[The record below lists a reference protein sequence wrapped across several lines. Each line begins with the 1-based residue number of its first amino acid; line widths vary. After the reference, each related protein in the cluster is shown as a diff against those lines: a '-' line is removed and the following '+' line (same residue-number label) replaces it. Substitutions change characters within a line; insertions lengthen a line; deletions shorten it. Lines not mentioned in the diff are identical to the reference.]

1 MTASTPDC
9 CSRLILRAT
18 IAALSLG
25 AGRFAFAQTPAPAA
39 PAAPDQEVIQLPKF
53 EVTEKGVNPYQSS
66 QVLSSSRVA
75 MSILDIPQTVSVVTS
90 DFLQDSMSVR
100 MLDAAKYVTPV
111 VESTLPIG
119 GDRYTIRGL
128 QVSHEFI
135 DGMVISGEDGY
146 SMSLAPYNID
156 RIEIIKGPNA
166 ILVPGGAP
174 GGQFNPITKSPIMK
188 DQQSATLELSQYFGN
203 AISTDINRVISQKK
217 GIAARFVAAF
227 WDSTGY
233 QRQSFR
239 KGYEFA
245 PSISWQ
251 LSPAN
256 KLTVKAELVQN
267 REMLA
272 YSVPIDPSVGSDGY
286 AKIATGLPR
295 DWSFA
300 NKNQD
305 FRHRHTE
312 RVTMELLST
321 LSDHITSRLMLSAD
335 HVTRLDQGGTSAA
348 IFTPNSSGTLVA
360 FNPTRNPFTG
370 KYEPGV
376 TWTLNQ
382 TGPFAI
388 ATSTVTPLPDPSTY
402 VYRRINGSDHLWYT
416 EGHLR
421 NDYAAKFDG
430 NFYKSTTVAGLA
442 GNLSRV
448 RWKSYVAQSQGP
460 DVANTNLGAMTWTP
474 YVFPE
479 PSPPNNGQ
487 NKTAKLEEFQ
497 LYAFENVSILK
508 DYVELSGGV
517 SQYFGQMTRTD
528 TSGVQ
533 PIATKTV
540 TNPDGTTQV
549 ITAPTN
555 SINSVAKSYGLIVKP
570 IPEVSLFYSFNS
582 TGATM
587 PGTLSAGNPGISEYA
602 NPPFAYP
609 NGHQKEFGVKGAF
622 LKDTLNFSLSHFD
635 ISLTNQGVPNS
646 EYYTLVSQGNQA
658 AANLVQSTVY
668 MDVVSKGWE
677 MEGSYALNKNL
688 TLIGN
693 YSDFKYRTPLGVRI
707 RAVPD
712 HLGAVYLDYRFTEG
726 SLNGFGFNVGV
737 DYKSDMVGES
747 ASGYTTTKPLPGGIF
762 VPQQATYKYEGR
774 TLYNLGFSYH
784 AATWTARFQISNL
797 FDKYYISA
805 GGSRTAIVV
814 GDPRCLRGSFTYKF

>member
-1 MTASTPDC
+1 MVTV
-9 CSRLILRAT
+9 
-18 IAALSLG
+18 LSLG
-25 AGRFAFAQTPAPAA
+25 ACRFAFAQTAPAPAA
-39 PAAPDQEVIQLPKF
+39 ATAGQEVVELPKF
-53 EVTEKGVNPYQSS
+53 VVTETPVNAYISKQA
-66 QVLSSSRVA
+66 LSSSRVA
-75 MSILDIPQTVSVVTS
+75 MSISDIPQSVSVVTS
-90 DFLQDSMSVR
+90 DFMADSMSLR
-100 MLDAAKYVTPV
+100 MLDAAKYITPV

-119 GDRYTIRGL
+119 GDRYTIRGF

-156 RIEIIKGPNA
+156 RVEIIKGPNA

-174 GGQFNPITKSPIMK
+174 GGQFNPITKSPILK
-188 DQQSATLELSQYFGN
+188 DQQSSTLELSEYFGN
-203 AISTDINRVISQKK
+203 AISTDINRVISLEK
-217 GIAARFVAAF
+217 GMAVRFVAAF
-227 WDSTGY
+227 WDSDGF

-239 KGYEFA
+239 TGYEFA

-256 KLTVKAELVQN
+256 KLTVKAEFVQN

-272 YSVPIDPSVGSDGY
+272 FSVPIDPSVGSDGY
-286 AKIATGLPR
+286 AIIARGLPR

-305 FRHRHTE
+305 FRHRRTD
-312 RVTMELLST
+312 RITMELLST
-321 LSDHITSRLMLSAD
+321 LSDHITSRLMVSAD

-360 FNPTRNPFTG
+360 FNPTRNPYTG
-370 KYEPGV
+370 KYEPGIV
-376 TWTLNQ
+376 WSLDQ
-382 TGPFAI
+382 SGPTAI
-388 ATSTVTPLPDPSTY
+388 ATSTVVPLPDPSTY
-402 VYRRINGSDHLWYT
+402 VYHRVNGSDHLWYT
-416 EGHLR
+416 EGHIR
-421 NDYAAKFDG
+421 DDYAAKFEGD
-430 NFYKSTTVAGLA
+430 FYKSTTVAGLA

-460 DVANTNLGAMTWTP
+460 DVLNTNLAAMSWTP

-479 PSPPNNGQ
+479 PTPPNNGQ
-487 NKTAKLEEFQ
+487 NKTAKLEELQ
-497 LYAFENVSILK
+497 LYAFENLSFLK
-508 DYVELSGGV
+508 DHLELSGGV

-528 TSGVQ
+528 VSGVQ

-549 ITAPTN
+549 ISAPTN
-555 SINSVAKSYGLIVKP
+555 SINSVAKSYGIIVKP
-570 IPEVSLFYSFNS
+570 IPEVSLYYSFNS

-609 NGHQKEFGVKGAF
+609 NGHQKEYGVKTSL
-622 LKDTLNFSLSHFD
+622 LKDALTLSFSHFD

-677 MEGSYALNKNL
+677 VEGNYALNKNL

-712 HLGAVYLDYRFTEG
+712 HIAAIYLDYRFTNG
-726 SLNGFGFNVGV
+726 VLNGFGVNVGV

-762 VPQQATYKYEGR
+762 VPQQATYKYDGR
-774 TLYNLGFSYH
+774 TLYNLGFSYR
-784 AATWTARFQISNL
+784 TPIWVARVQISNL
-797 FDKYYISA
+797 FDKYYIEA
-805 GGSRTAIVV
+805 GGSRTAIVI
-814 GDPRCLRGSFTYKF
+814 GDPRCLRGSVTYNF

>member
-1 MTASTPDC
+1 MV
-9 CSRLILRAT
+9 
-18 IAALSLG
+18 AALSLG
-25 AGRFAFAQTPAPAA
+25 ACRYAFAQTPAPAA
-39 PAAPDQEVIQLPKF
+39 AAVADQEVIQLPKF

-75 MSILDIPQTVSVVTS
+75 MSVQDIPQTVSVVTS

-119 GDRYTIRGL
+119 GDRYTIRGF

-156 RIEIIKGPNA
+156 RVEIIKGPNA

-203 AISTDINRVISQKK
+203 AISTDINRVISSKK

-227 WDSTGY
+227 WDSDGF

-251 LSPAN
+251 LSPTN

-272 YSVPIDPSVGSDGY
+272 FSVPIDLSVGSDGY

-305 FRHRHTE
+305 SRHRHTE

-321 LSDHITSRLMLSAD
+321 LSDHVTSRLMVSAD

-348 IFTPNSSGTLVA
+348 IFTPNSSGALVA
-360 FNPTRNPFTG
+360 FNPTRNPYTG
-370 KYEPGV
+370 KYEPGI
-376 TWTLNQ
+376 TWALNQ

-388 ATSTVTPLPDPSTY
+388 ATSTVTPLPDPGTY

-430 NFYKSTTVAGLA
+430 DFFKSTTVAGLA
-442 GNLSRV
+442 GNVSRV
-448 RWKSYVAQSQGP
+448 RWKSYPAQSQGP
-460 DVANTNLGAMTWTP
+460 DVANTNLAAMTWMP

-479 PSPPNNGQ
+479 PFPPNNGQ

-497 LYAFENVSILK
+497 LYAFENVSLLK
-508 DYVELSGGV
+508 DHLELSGGL

-528 TSGVQ
+528 TTGVQ
-533 PIATKTV
+533 PIATRTV
-540 TNPDGTTQV
+540 TNPDGSTQV
-549 ITAPTN
+549 ISVPTN
-555 SINSVAKSYGLIVKP
+555 SINSLAKSYGVIVKP
-570 IPEVSLFYSFNS
+570 IPEVSLFYSYNS

-609 NGHQKEFGVKGAF
+609 NGNQKEYGIKGAF
-622 LKDTLNFSLSHFD
+622 LKDTLNFSFSHFN
-635 ISLTNQGVPNS
+635 IALTNQGVPNS

-677 MEGSYALNKNL
+677 VQGDYALNRNL

-693 YSDFKYRTPLGVRI
+693 YSKFQYRTPLGVRI

-712 HLGAVYLDYRFTEG
+712 NLGALYVDYRFTDG
-726 SLNGFGFNVGV
+726 SLSGFGCNVGI

-774 TLYNLGFSYH
+774 TLYNLGFSYR

-797 FDKYYISA
+797 FDKYYIAA

-814 GDPRCLRGSFTYKF
+814 GDPRCLRGSITYKF